1 MKRILKVFLAVLVMV
16 FMSGCKKNFNAIT
29 YTKFIEN
36 FKDKPGYLVTNQT
49 LKYEEQFERC
59 YEVSKD
65 NIQFLYYEFKSEDE
79 AKEYITKYYS
89 NRKRYHFKNKNNYIK
104 VKCTDG
110 MYFYAIQ
117 IDKTIII
124 GDSPNKK
131 NKREIK
137 KVFKELGY

>member
-1 MKRILKVFLAVLVMV
+1 
-16 FMSGCKKNFNAIT
+16 
-29 YTKFIEN
+29 
-36 FKDKPGYLVTNQT
+36 
-49 LKYEEQFERC
+49 
-59 YEVSKD
+59 
-65 NIQFLYYEFKSEDE
+65 
-79 AKEYITKYYS
+79 
-89 NRKRYHFKNKNNYIK
+89 
-104 VKCTDG
+104 